1 MLPGPALLPG
11 LQAGARAQGQ
21 VLARWI
27 FPQNTSSMEPGS
39 PHQGKAASPSSLH
52 QSPRQTWRGSRKRAK
67 IQLISQHLWNLD
79 FSKWRG
85 KGERPLTQLE
95 TLRAA
100 KEPSSSFSSSPLLG
114 NRLSSRVVSHPQL
127 TPAFLLGWPQ
137 DPVQVQKPRAEGPP
151 KSKSC
156 SHWETVWATT
166 DGAQV
171 PRPALGLGE
180 EFEQTLATC
189 CPLEA
194 RGADRE

>member
-1 MLPGPALLPG
+1 MCSSFLEPAGTCPFS
-11 LQAGARAQGQ
+11 
-21 VLARWI
+21 W
-27 FPQNTSSMEPGS
+27 FPGS
-39 PHQGKAASPSSLH
+39 QTPAALAYTISTCKQLGA
-52 QSPRQTWRGSRKRAK
+52 TGSM
-67 IQLISQHLWNLD
+67 LC
-79 FSKWRG
+79 
-85 KGERPLTQLE
+85 PLTQLE

-100 KEPSSSFSSSPLLG
+100 KESSSSFSSSPPLG
-114 NRLSSRVVSHPQL
+114 SRLSSRVVSHPQL
-127 TPAFLLGWPQ
+127 TPALLLGWPQ

-171 PRPALGLGE
+171 PRSALGLGE

-194 RGADRE
+194 RGVDRE